1 MTEEQI
7 LHKFLVNKTVEE
19 EEYRENKNEIAVNQQ
34 EVH

>member
-7 LHKFLVNKTVEE
+7 LHKFRVNKTAEE